1 MRRSIDTPNLAAPD
15 PDARMLARMTKAKAA
30 PGSAAKSKTLP
41 TLPIPELIAKKRDG
55 GALSDDEIRGLIRGY
70 TDGSVTDYQMSAF
83 AMATFFRGMT
93 PKETTAITLA
103 MRDSGK
109 VMDLS
114 KVPGIKVD
122 KHSTGGVGDKVSI
135 CLAPMVAACGV
146 PVPMMS
152 GRGLGHTG
160 GTVDKLEAIPGFRMD
175 LDGKAF
181 EKQLIR
187 HACSLIKQT
196 GELAPADK
204 KFYALRDVT
213 ATVESIPLI
222 TGSIL
227 SKKLA
232 EGIDAL
238 VLDVKVGRGAFM
250 KSHEQARALAQSIVR
265 VGKLAGKKVS
275 ALLTRMDVPL
285 GRAVGNSNET
295 IEAFDVLHGRGPT
308 DLVEC
313 TMALA
318 VEMLRLGGVAKNDRE
333 ARKLLDAVIASGA
346 AAKKMREIIAAQ
358 SGDPRVVDEY
368 DRMPMAKARVVVKAP
383 KNGVVTGIDALEI
396 GWSCVALGAGRT
408 RADQDVDPAVGLTI
422 DAHYGEAV
430 KKGDA
435 LATLQVHPKQKVDA
449 VVERVTRAFTIGK
462 DAPSKEPLVIE
473 ILR

>member
-1 MRRSIDTPNLAAPD
+1 
-15 PDARMLARMTKAKAA
+15 MLARMTKAKSAPRAA
-30 PGSAAKSKTLP
+30 ATNTLP
-41 TLPIPELIAKKRDG
+41 VPELIAKKRDG
-55 GALSDDEIRGLIRGY
+55 GALSDDEIRALIRGF
-70 TDGSVTDYQMSAF
+70 TDGSVTDYQMAAF

-181 EKQLIR
+181 EKQLKK

-227 SKKLA
+227 SKKPA

-295 IEAFDVLHGRGPT
+295 IEAFEVLHGRGPA

-318 VEMLRLGGVAKNDRE
+318 IEMLRLGGVAKNDRE
-333 ARKLLDAVIASGA
+333 ARKLLDAAIASGA
-346 AAKKMREIIAAQ
+346 AGQKMRDIIAAQ

-383 KNGVVTGIDALEI
+383 KSGVVSGIDALEI

-422 DAHYGEAV
+422 DAHFGEAV

-435 LATLQVHPKQKVDA
+435 LATLQIHPKQKVDA
-449 VVERVTRAFTIGK
+449 VVERVARAFTIGK
-462 DAPSKEPLVIE
+462 EAPPKQPLVIE